1 MLEKGADGIFN
12 VCSGRPVPVR
22 QVVATIADLIGRPDL
37 VQFGALPC
45 RAWEPPMI
53 CGDNARLRSLGWQPC
68 YSLEEGLSNAI
79 REHSCAVLAP
89 GGAPCVRAA
98 QIGASSTS
106 YAPAGTAGG

>member
-1 MLEKGADGIFN
+1 MLEKEADGIFN

-53 CGDNARLRSLGWQPC
+53 CGDNARLRRLGWQPR
-68 YSLEEGLSNAI
+68 YSLEEGLSDAI
-79 REHSCAVLAP
+79 REHACADLAP
-89 GGAPCVRAA
+89 GGAPCVRA
-98 QIGASSTS
+98 GTSSTS
-106 YAPAGTAGG
+106 CAPAGVGGG